1 MLTLAVATLAIEMV
15 LLPLT
20 ARWFHLATA
29 AGLLANVVAVPAMGV
44 VQLAGLA
51 LMPVALVSI
60 QTGDAIGVVATY
72 GVRALLRSA
81 DVVAVAPWLVR
92 EIPPPSLPVLCLHYG
107 SIAAALFAWLQ
118 RRPKAALWCAVPAV
132 ACLGW
137 IVSGGFERSDPA
149 PWTWRAALR
158 WQYAAWAAEPWLLVS
173 VLDVG
178 QGDATVIRFPSG
190 RTWLVDAGG
199 SVAESFDVGAR
210 VTSPAL
216 WALGVRRL
224 DRVLITHA
232 HPDHAAGM
240 ATVIRRFQPREV
252 LTGIAAAGDV
262 LQRRGGGCR
271 GDGVGGAAVA
281 GSR

>member
-1 MLTLAVATLAIEMV
+1 M
-15 LLPLT
+15 
-20 ARWFHLATA
+20 
-29 AGLLANVVAVPAMGV
+29 
-44 VQLAGLA
+44 
-51 LMPVALVSI
+51 
-60 QTGDAIGVVATY
+60 
-72 GVRALLRSA
+72 
-81 DVVAVAPWLVR
+81 
-92 EIPPPSLPVLCLHYG
+92 
-107 SIAAALFAWLQ
+107 
-118 RRPKAALWCAVPAV
+118 
-132 ACLGW
+132 
-137 IVSGGFERSDPA
+137 
-149 PWTWRAALR
+149 
-158 WQYAAWAAEPWLLVS
+158 LVS

-178 QGDATVIRFPSG
+178 QGDATLIRFPSG

-224 DRVLITHA
+224 DRVLVTHA

-262 LQRRGGGCR
+262 LQAEVAAAASIV
-271 GDGVGGAAVA
+271 VGGAAVA